1 MRADGVK
8 SGELR
13 EALQVISVVIVVCAL
28 VRRAALRELCN
39 RSGVSLAGSKQGG
52 KEGARESER
61 EGREN
66 SASEHGC
73 SAVCV

>member
-13 EALQVISVVIVVCAL
+13 EALRVISVVIVVCAL

-52 KEGARESER
+52 KEGARERGRDRERERRER
-61 EGREN
+61 EG
-66 SASEHGC
+66 GT
-73 SAVCV
+73 